1 MGGVLKKDIVSR
13 IYLLYGFMLLAAIA
27 ILFRIF
33 QIQFTQGE
41 HWISKA
47 KIQTFKYS
55 DVKAIRGNIYAEN
68 HNLLATSVPIYDI
81 YWDSKIVDAKLFYEN
96 LDSIAIGYHKIFPSE
111 SVQSFKK
118 RLEKAFNQNRRYYRI
133 RRRISYSELKQLK
146 TLPIFNRGKYK
157 GGLITEKFDYR
168 KRPYKMLAK
177 RTIGNYNSQKKAYV
191 VGLEGAYD
199 EYLSGDDGVRI
210 KQKTSGGWKPLY
222 LFDETIKEPIDG
234 MDVITTI
241 DVNLQDVA
249 ENSLYRELEKNKA
262 DWGCAVLMEVKT
274 GRIKAIANLKA
285 DTANHTYYE
294 GFNYAIGYATEPG
307 STFKLASM
315 MVALEDHKISP
326 NDIIKTGD
334 GAFKYYDKTIHDSHK
349 DGFGDI
355 TASQVL
361 EKSSNVGIFK
371 IILDAYESQP
381 HKFIEGVYALGL
393 NKPLGLEIK
402 GEAMPYIKTPKDK
415 TWSKLSLPWMSI
427 GYELKLTPMQ
437 VLTFYNAVA
446 NDGKMVKP
454 TFVKELRKTGVIK
467 KTFEP
472 EILNPKI
479 SSASTIKEV
488 QKMLEGVVQH
498 GTAQGL
504 KHSPYPIA
512 GKTGTA
518 QIFQKNR
525 YNKRNYSASFVGYF
539 PADDPKYSC
548 IVVINNPNRG
558 LYYASLV
565 AVPVFKDIADKI
577 YATDLDIQI
586 PHKED
591 TIYQAPNSKVG
602 AHYDISKIYQN
613 LDFKIVSDVEDASYV
628 YAKAQADSLSFYKR
642 KIQYGVM
649 PNVKYMSAKD
659 AVYMLEEMGLK
670 VEIKGVG
677 KVIEQSIV
685 PGAKIRKGSL
695 VNLKL
700 KV

>member
-13 IYLLYGFMLLAAIA
+13 IYLLYGFILIIAIA
-27 ILFRIF
+27 IVFRIF

-41 HWISKA
+41 HWIAKA
-47 KIQTFKYS
+47 QSQSFKYS
-55 DVKAIRGNIYAEN
+55 NVKAIRGNIYSDN
-68 HNLLATSVPIYDI
+68 HSLLATSVPIYDI
-81 YWDSKIVDAKLFYEN
+81 YWDSKIVDSKLFYEK
-96 LDSIAIGYHKIFPSE
+96 LDTLAIAYHAIFPSE
-111 SVQSFKK
+111 SVKSFKN
-118 RLEKAFNQNRRYYRI
+118 RIEKAFNQKRRYYRI

-146 TLPIFNRGKYK
+146 QLPIFNRGKYK

-177 RTIGNYNSQKKAYV
+177 RTIGNFNSTKQKYV

-199 EYLSGDDGVRI
+199 ENLKGDDGVRI
-210 KQKTSGGWKPLY
+210 MQKTSGGWKPLY

-249 ENSLYRELEKNKA
+249 ENSLYRELMKNKA

-315 MVALEDHKISP
+315 MVTLEDKLVKP
-326 NDIIKTGD
+326 DEIIHTGD
-334 GAFKYYDKTIHDSHK
+334 GAFKYYDKTIHDSHHG
-349 DGFGDI
+349 GFGDI

-361 EKSSNVGIFK
+361 EKSSNIGIFK
-371 IILDAYESQP
+371 IVLNAYESKP
-381 HKFIEGVYALGL
+381 HKFIEGVYKLGL

-402 GEAMPYIKTPKDK
+402 GEAKPYIKTPDDK

-427 GYELKLTPMQ
+427 GYELKLTPLQ

-446 NDGKMVKP
+446 NDGKMIKP
-454 TFVKELRKTGVIK
+454 SFVKELRKTGVLK
-467 KTFEP
+467 KEFEP
-472 EILNPKI
+472 EVLNPKI
-479 SSASTIKEV
+479 SSKSTIKQV
-488 QKMLEGVVQH
+488 QKMLEGVVQN
-498 GTAQGL
+498 GTATAL

-518 QIFQKNR
+518 QIFKKR
-525 YNKRNYSASFVGYF
+525 SYNKRNYSASFVGYF
-539 PADDPKYSC
+539 PADNPKYSC

-558 LYYASLV
+558 LYYASSV

-577 YATDLDIQI
+577 YATDLNIQI

-591 TIYQAPNSKVG
+591 TVYQAPNSKVG
-602 AHYDISKIYQN
+602 AYYDVNKIYDE
-613 LDFKIVSDVEDASYV
+613 LDFKISSDVEDAAFV
-628 YAKAQADSLSFYKR
+628 YAKAQADSLSLYKR

-670 VEIKGVG
+670 VEVDGVG
-677 KVIEQSIV
+677 KVVEQSIA
-685 PGAKIRKGSL
+685 PGVKINKGSL
-695 VNLKL
+695 VTIKL
-700 KV
+700 KF

>member
-1 MGGVLKKDIVSR
+1 MAGVLKKDIVSR
-13 IYLLYGFMLLAAIA
+13 IYLLYGFILIIAIA
-27 ILFRIF
+27 IVFRIF

-41 HWISKA
+41 HWIAESKS
-47 KIQTFKYS
+47 QSYKYFN
-55 DVKAIRGNIYAEN
+55 VKAIRGNIYGED

-81 YWDSKIVDAKLFYEN
+81 YWDSKVVDSKLFYEK
-96 LDSIAIGYHKIFPSE
+96 LDTLAIAYHSIFPSE
-111 SVQSFKK
+111 SVKSFKN
-118 RLEKAFNQNRRYYRI
+118 RIEKAFNQKRRYFRI
-133 RRRISYSELKQLK
+133 RRRISYSEMKKLKL
-146 TLPIFNRGKYK
+146 LPIFNRGKYK

-177 RTIGNYNSQKKAYV
+177 RTIGNFNLIKQEYV
-191 VGLEGAYD
+191 VGLEGAYNN
-199 EYLSGDDGVRI
+199 YLSGEDGVRI

-222 LFDETIKEPIDG
+222 LFDKTIKEPIDG

-249 ENSLYRELEKNKA
+249 ENSLYRELMKNKA

-285 DTANHTYYE
+285 DTAHHTYYE

-315 MVALEDHKISP
+315 MVTLEDKLINP
-326 NDIIKTGD
+326 DDIIHTGN
-334 GAFKYYDKTIHDSHK
+334 GAFTYYGKTIHDSHHG
-349 DGFGDI
+349 GFGDI

-361 EKSSNVGIFK
+361 EKSSNIGVFK
-371 IILDAYESQP
+371 IVLNAFENKP
-381 HKFIEGVYALGL
+381 HEFIKGIYSLGL

-402 GEAMPYIKTPKDK
+402 GEAKPYIKNTDDK
-415 TWSKLSLPWMSI
+415 SWSKLSLPWMSI
-427 GYELKLTPMQ
+427 GYELKLTPLQ

-446 NDGKMVKP
+446 NNGKMIKP
-454 TFVKELRKTGVIK
+454 SFVKELRKTGVLIK
-467 KTFEP
+467 KFAP
-472 EILNPKI
+472 VVINPKI
-479 SSASTIKEV
+479 SSASTIKQV
-488 QKMLEGVVQH
+488 RRMLEGVVQN
-498 GTAQGL
+498 GTAIAL
-504 KHSPYPIA
+504 KNSPYPIA

-518 QIFQKNR
+518 QIYRKS

-539 PADDPKYSC
+539 PANDPKYSC

-558 LYYASLV
+558 LYYASSV

-591 TIYQAPNSKVG
+591 TVYQAPNSKVG
-602 AHYDISKIYQN
+602 AYYDVNKIYDELN
-613 LDFKIVSDVEDASYV
+613 FKISSDVEDAAFV
-628 YAKAQADSLSFYKR
+628 YAKAQADSLSLYKR
-642 KIQYGVM
+642 KIQYGLM

-670 VEIKGVG
+670 VEVDGLG
-677 KVIEQSIV
+677 KVVEQSIA
-685 PGAKIRKGSL
+685 PGVKIKKGSL
-695 VNLKL
+695 VTIKL
-700 KV
+700 KF